1 MHNYYIKK
9 AKECEQAIAL
19 LQQQIE
25 RMNTDDDLRLQQ
37 QMAKVR
43 RELNN
48 YRAAVERATA
58 DYASAVIVKRLN
70 KRKRFKLQQWRLCE
84 CLQRPLL

>member
-1 MHNYYIKK
+1 MDILSEGVMHNYYIKK

-58 DYASAVIVKRLN
+58 DA
-70 KRKRFKLQQWRLCE
+70 
-84 CLQRPLL
+84 

>member
-9 AKECEQAIAL
+9 AKECEQVIAL

-58 DYASAVIVKRLN
+58 DA
-70 KRKRFKLQQWRLCE
+70 
-84 CLQRPLL
+84 